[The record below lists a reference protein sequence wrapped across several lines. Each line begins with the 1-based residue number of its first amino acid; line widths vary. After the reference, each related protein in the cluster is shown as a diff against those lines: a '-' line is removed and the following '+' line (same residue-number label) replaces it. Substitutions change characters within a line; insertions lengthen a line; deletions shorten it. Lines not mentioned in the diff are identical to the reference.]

1 MNQRNSTIELSTLFN
16 LKSGREELQGK
27 TSRKSV
33 IDDFFFFLI
42 RGMLMV
48 KKYMHENLEHTV
60 RNHLAKKLKS
70 IRTFRR
76 LLPTTA
82 NTFSDFISNNAGT
95 FIELLPNTAHFS

>member
-27 TSRKSV
+27 TSRKPD
-33 IDDFFFFLI
+33 IDDFFLI

-48 KKYMHENLEHTV
+48 KKYMHENLGHTV
-60 RNHLAKKLKS
+60 RKHLAKKLKS

-82 NTFSDFISNNAGT
+82 NTFSDFISNNTGT